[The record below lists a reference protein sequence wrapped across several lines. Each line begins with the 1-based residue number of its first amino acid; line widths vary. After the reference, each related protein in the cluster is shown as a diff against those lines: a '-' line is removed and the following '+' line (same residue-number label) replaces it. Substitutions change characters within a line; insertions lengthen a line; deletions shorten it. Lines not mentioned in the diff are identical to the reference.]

1 MFPVISLPG
10 HAYLFA
16 DRVRRVDNFTA
27 RPVIIDTHN
36 CELITPTF
44 TTRSTLA
51 LANGMEFFSAMSR
64 QEILSALDV
73 AQQQAYNLQAK
84 PLAASDRILIDPTRI
99 VAILPY
105 IAQFCGYTEEHGY
118 GIQRLCQN
126 PHCLIIM
133 DDGDTC
139 LAVKDTPAELVNKL
153 STPQQS

>member
-16 DRVRRVDNFTA
+16 DRVRRVDDFTA

-51 LANGMEFFSAMSR
+51 LANGMEFFSAMSP

-73 AQQQAYNLQAK
+73 AQQQAYDLQAN
-84 PLAASDRILIDPTRI
+84 PLAVSDRILIDPMRI

-105 IAQFCGYTEEHGY
+105 IAQLCGYTEEHGY
-118 GIQRLCQN
+118 CIQRLCQA

-133 DDGDTC
+133 NDGDTC
-139 LAVKDTPAELVNKL
+139 LAVKDTPAELVDRLRNTL
-153 STPQQS
+153 QG